1 MVGQFCSGCLVDMK
15 ARFFLGL
22 GVHPIHSVQAPF
34 VPLQPFVPL
43 GALGVSTPLIAL
55 RHPGTV
61 SIRIF
66 FHFQDSRL
74 YSHPWQVPS
83 LLFTLGSRWSF
94 SCVFSSNRFLLFLS
108 FFTYVIQCL
117 GQFLRKILWGS
128 LADLKVFQAFSYGL
142 EILFL
147 HVMFQHPGLS
157 PSMPS
162 NLKIQWA
169 TITVV
174 ARN

>member
-34 VPLQPFVPL
+34 VPLQPFVL
-43 GALGVSTPLIAL
+43 LRALGVHTPLIAL

-61 SIRIF
+61 STRIF
-66 FHFQDSRL
+66 FHFQDSRP

-94 SCVFSSNRFLLFLS
+94 SCVFSPNSFLLFLS

-117 GQFLRKILWGS
+117 GQFLREILWGS
-128 LADLKVFQAFSYGL
+128 LADLSCLSGFQL
-142 EILFL
+142 
-147 HVMFQHPGLS
+147 
-157 PSMPS
+157 
-162 NLKIQWA
+162 W
-169 TITVV
+169 T
-174 ARN
+174 

>member
-1 MVGQFCSGCLVDMK
+1 MVGQFCSGCLVDVK

-43 GALGVSTPLIAL
+43 GALGVSTPLVAL
-55 RHPGTV
+55 RHPETV
-61 SIRIF
+61 STRIF

-94 SCVFSSNRFLLFLS
+94 SCVFQSFSTLPFLLHVCHSVLRTVPQGNPLGISGRSELS
-108 FFTYVIQCL
+108 FRL
-117 GQFLRKILWGS
+117 SAMDLR
-128 LADLKVFQAFSYGL
+128 SY
-142 EILFL
+142 
-147 HVMFQHPGLS
+147 S
-157 PSMPS
+157 Y
-162 NLKIQWA
+162 
-169 TITVV
+169 T
-174 ARN
+174 